1 MLQVGGGYLRGL
13 GGMFSMLSQQGKK
26 KKKTEKVCLFL
37 VYRVPPALS
46 TRLRFQFHP
55 QPYFLFII
63 SLQSHQPSCC
73 SSELPHLL
81 SLATPLIICSTY
93 VLAWLMPSLLGSL
106 LNAITSKK
114 SPLITLL
121 SCSLSPWH
129 ALFSHSTYHHLIY

>member
-1 MLQVGGGYLRGL
+1 M
-13 GGMFSMLSQQGKK
+13 
-26 KKKTEKVCLFL
+26 T
-37 VYRVPPALS
+37 YRVPPALS

-93 VLAWLMPSLLGSL
+93 VLAWLMPSLLGSQ

-129 ALFSHSTYHHLIY
+129 ALFSHSTYPSDILMCLCACFPRLHTECGKAESVLFIIPSSSGIEK